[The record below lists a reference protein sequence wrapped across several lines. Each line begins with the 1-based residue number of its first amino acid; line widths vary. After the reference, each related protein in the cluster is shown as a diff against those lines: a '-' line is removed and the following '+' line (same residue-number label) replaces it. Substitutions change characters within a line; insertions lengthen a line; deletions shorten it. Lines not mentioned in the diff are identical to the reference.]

1 MEVNNTDFNTKLKKI
16 YQDLLASFFKND
28 NSPKNNEI
36 KDENNES
43 DLSNLDQNFSYSE
56 IVIHKTK
63 DFPPITVEKNKNS
76 IGNSYKRL
84 LFTEQTTKSSVT
96 NNYFSKKQQNKK
108 SNLKTQTNNKFKN
121 NNNKKFNLDLNKTY
135 SSSSTYSNYKAKQ
148 ESERE
153 KKLYEE
159 KIRLIHNRIEVLKK
173 QQSYLSK
180 KVQKEK
186 ENEKSKNNIKQ
197 EKENIKQALLS
208 IEIDKRN
215 EMLTKRKNITQKK
228 LKEKKELMIS
238 KEKIKN
244 DKVEEYKKAYV
255 KKKEIENIINEDKY
269 KFTKVNKILIDKIKS
284 EREKNKKKLINKKKN
299 YIDKINNSYRQSYQT
314 NINET
319 KKLKNELIR
328 LEKIEEK
335 YLDNMKHTQNDLRK
349 NKFYR
354 SGNVDRKHEK
364 IKSFDCLDK
373 NKIIKIKMNRRNANS
388 IKKRYEIINN
398 KNSMSR
404 NKDDKTNILPR
415 IKNE

>member
-1 MEVNNTDFNTKLKKI
+1 M
-16 YQDLLASFFKND
+16 
-28 NSPKNNEI
+28 
-36 KDENNES
+36 
-43 DLSNLDQNFSYSE
+43 
-56 IVIHKTK
+56 
-63 DFPPITVEKNKNS
+63 
-76 IGNSYKRL
+76 
-84 LFTEQTTKSSVT
+84 
-96 NNYFSKKQQNKK
+96 
-108 SNLKTQTNNKFKN
+108 
-121 NNNKKFNLDLNKTY
+121 
-135 SSSSTYSNYKAKQ
+135 
-148 ESERE
+148 
-153 KKLYEE
+153 
-159 KIRLIHNRIEVLKK
+159 KK

-186 ENEKSKNNIKQ
+186 ESEKSKNNIKQ
-197 EKENIKQALLS
+197 EKERIKQALLS

-215 EMLTKRKNITQKK
+215 EMLTKRKNITEKK

-319 KKLKNELIR
+319 KKLKNELMR

-349 NKFYR
+349 NKFDR
-354 SGNVDRKHEK
+354 SGNVDTKYEK